1 MNDRQ
6 LMTGMKQLDLHEP
19 TIVEP
24 MEVTLDEDE
33 NSPQKKNQVE
43 TASSQSSQTCS
54 PTQKKNATVSTS
66 QKTVGPS
73 HRQAQQDRQS
83 ASQNLPSR
91 KLNAAVLG
99 SPTDKMLSPCSK
111 QLQNKQ
117 FLKMKTGL
125 KPRLLAE
132 VFKNVAKKE
141 IVMQQQEHN
150 NGDEE
155 L

>member
-117 FLKMKTGL
+117 FFICTSTLFPAFLQM
-125 KPRLLAE
+125 
-132 VFKNVAKKE
+132 FF
-141 IVMQQQEHN
+141 I
-150 NGDEE
+150 
-155 L
+155 